1 MLYRVLLF
9 PLQIL
14 GSPEMGGQDELFVDL
29 GRYQP
34 DHKTASAA
42 HAPSKPKPE
51 WLARRAGSLN

>member
-14 GSPEMGGQDELFVDL
+14 GSPEMGEQDELFVDL

-34 DHKTASAA
+34 DLA
-42 HAPSKPKPE
+42 HGG
-51 WLARRAGSLN
+51 LGRARTIEAETWEGPDPLN

>member
-14 GSPEMGGQDELFVDL
+14 GLPEMREQDELFVDL

-34 DHKTASAA
+34 N
-42 HAPSKPKPE
+42 
-51 WLARRAGSLN
+51 LAQDGLGRARTIEAET

>member
-1 MLYRVLLF
+1 MLYRVMLF

-34 DHKTASAA
+34 D
-42 HAPSKPKPE
+42 
-51 WLARRAGSLN
+51 LAQDGLGRARSGRLCERTTEAET